1 MASTGAICGRLTMTM
16 TLPALSQDALRFLP
30 CRTPAPRLG
39 RLPELL
45 ALRPCLDQPFQ
56 RVAALVRESGDVVH
70 GHGVS
75 ELDGTFDLG
84 VVPWSALIS

>member
-1 MASTGAICGRLTMTM
+1 M
-16 TLPALSQDALRFLP
+16 TLPALGQDALRFLLAGLP
-30 CRTPAPRLG
+30 LLAFG

-45 ALRPCLDQPFQ
+45 ALRLCLDQSFQ
-56 RVAALVRESGDVVH
+56 RVAVLVPESGDVIH